1 MPFDSPFVYVY
12 IASAAVLGGLVR
24 GFSGF
29 GASTAYMPIASSV
42 VTPVIATP
50 ALLLSDLISSTS
62 LLRGA
67 LGKVCWADLRPLFLG
82 AFVGFPLGL
91 DLLTRMDPTVVRW
104 VASAIILTSLGVIAS
119 GWKYRG
125 APSRRLEVGIGF
137 VSGVLSGIAQIGNP
151 PIVVYWLGLD
161 MEPDRMRANLIVYFT
176 VLTMVGI
183 LVFVLKGLLTSF
195 VLLIAAVTLP
205 GYAFG
210 MWLGNKLFP
219 LASRETFR
227 KVSFVMIIAAI
238 LISSPA
244 TDTWFNRR

>member
-1 MPFDSPFVYVY
+1 MPFDSPLVYVY
-12 IASAAVLGGLVR
+12 IACAALLGGLVR

-29 GASTAYMPIASSV
+29 GASTAFMPIASSV
-42 VTPVIATP
+42 VTPVVATP

-104 VASAIILTSLGVIAS
+104 FASANILTSLGVIAS

-125 APSRRLEVGIGF
+125 PPSWRLEVGIGF
-137 VSGVLSGIAQIGNP
+137 ISGLLSGIAQIGNP

-176 VLTMVGI
+176 ILTMVGI

-219 LASRETFR
+219 LASRATFR
-227 KVSFVMIIAAI
+227 KVSFVMISVAIVISLPAADI
-238 LISSPA
+238 
-244 TDTWFNRR
+244 WFNRR